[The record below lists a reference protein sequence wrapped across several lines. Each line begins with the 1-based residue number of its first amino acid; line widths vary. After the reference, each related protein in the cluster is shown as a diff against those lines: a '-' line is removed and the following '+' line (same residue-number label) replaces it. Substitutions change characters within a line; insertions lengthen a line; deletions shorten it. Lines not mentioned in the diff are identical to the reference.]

1 MTALWQRYENRQVQ
15 PTAPAPEVQAQVSS
29 LEKEV
34 AALKALIQS
43 RDEELA
49 ARDLTISE
57 ERSANARL
65 KKEVMEA
72 NERYTRSVA
81 SLSTELDRADQLS
94 SRLSAVQNECYEA
107 CKNALNAEAEK
118 DKLKAEVERLEA
130 ERNKAVK
137 AQDHLESLL
146 IRLRARYDAGQAKL
160 KRYLKQ
166 LSYVLFLRDQ
176 SWARGCNWG
185 FENFQT
191 LVTNSKYKFDPET
204 VGPQLVGFPEE
215 AILEM
220 DEFGKEFMPDV
231 PSWGDDAPD
240 PRKDPLDDPAS

>member
-1 MTALWQRYENRQVQ
+1 
-15 PTAPAPEVQAQVSS
+15 VQAQVSS

-34 AALKALIQS
+34 AALKALLQS

-49 ARDLTISE
+49 VRDLTIFE

-65 KKEVMEA
+65 KKVVLEA
-72 NERYTRSVA
+72 NEGYTHSVA
-81 SLSTELDRADQLS
+81 SLSTELDRANQLS
-94 SRLSAVQNECYEA
+94 SRLSAVQNECSDA
-107 CKNALNAEAEK
+107 CTNALNAEAEK

-130 ERNKAVK
+130 ERDKAVK
-137 AQDHLESLL
+137 AQDHSESLL

-166 LSYVLFLRDQ
+166 LSYVPFLRNQ

-185 FENFQT
+185 FENFRT
-191 LVTNSKYKFDPET
+191 LVTNPKYKFNPET

-240 PRKDPLDDPAS
+240 P